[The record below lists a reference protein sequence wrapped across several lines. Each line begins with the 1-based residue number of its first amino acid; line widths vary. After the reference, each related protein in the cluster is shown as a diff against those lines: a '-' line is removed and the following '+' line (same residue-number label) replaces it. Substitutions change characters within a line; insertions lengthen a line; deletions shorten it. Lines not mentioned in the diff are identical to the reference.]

1 MSVYSAD
8 TGVFFLLLSHSN
20 QLNCSSLYIRLV
32 KGFVDIKLLHSIL
45 GDGTSKALLS
55 LHALTGS
62 DTTGKFDG
70 KSKQFWFR
78 RFLTIDQN
86 DSKLKEELVNFQTS
100 KECTEAIES
109 FVCRCYL
116 YRSNKDSF
124 RKLGEAVSLSDARYT
139 LFTKRRLEGEKLP
152 PTKDAFGFHL
162 SRAFFQLSIWSS
174 ACDAIANNLDP
185 LHHGWQLENDILTG
199 IMAEQNIAPLE
210 VVELVACKCKGKYKR
225 SILNIPNNK

>member
-1 MSVYSAD
+1 MTCQTFAFNSW
-8 TGVFFLLLSHSN
+8 
-20 QLNCSSLYIRLV
+20 QC
-32 KGFVDIKLLHSIL
+32 
-45 GDGTSKALLS
+45 TSKVLLS

-124 RKLGEAVSLSDARYT
+124 RKLGEAVSLSSVASLKAYIKVI
-139 LFTKRRLEGEKLP
+139 L
-152 PTKDAFGFHL
+152 
-162 SRAFFQLSIWSS
+162 
-174 ACDAIANNLDP
+174 IAADLKIGKQNLI
-185 LHHGWQLENDILTG
+185 G
-199 IMAEQNIAPLE
+199 
-210 VVELVACKCKGKYKR
+210 
-225 SILNIPNNK
+225 